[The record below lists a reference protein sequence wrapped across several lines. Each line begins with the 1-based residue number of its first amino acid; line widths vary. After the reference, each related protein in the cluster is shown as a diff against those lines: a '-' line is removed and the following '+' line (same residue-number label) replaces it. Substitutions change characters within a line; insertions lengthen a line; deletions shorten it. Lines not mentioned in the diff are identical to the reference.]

1 MSDAVVLNN
10 KIIKDTHFCFLQF
23 REYLPFQ
30 KDITLFFKQFGV
42 FFPLGCFVPG
52 LFKFGLVHGL
62 REEGN
67 TIKILQTN
75 RQTDERSVQLMFN

>member
-30 KDITLFFKQFGV
+30 KDFTLFLKQFRV
-42 FFPLGCFVPG
+42 FLPLGYFVPG
-52 LFKFGLVHGL
+52 LFKFGLVHGF

>member
-30 KDITLFFKQFGV
+30 KDFTLFLKQFRV
-42 FFPLGCFVPG
+42 FLPLGCFEPG
-52 LFKFGLVHGL
+52 LFKFGLVHGF

>member
-30 KDITLFFKQFGV
+30 KDFTLFFKQFRV
-42 FFPLGCFVPG
+42 FLPLGCFVPG

>member
-30 KDITLFFKQFGV
+30 KDITLC
-42 FFPLGCFVPG
+42 LNN
-52 LFKFGLVHGL
+52 LESSYH
-62 REEGN
+62 
-67 TIKILQTN
+67 
-75 RQTDERSVQLMFN
+75 